1 MKYKYYNTEIV
12 KYVQTEVFYNTILL
26 DVNNICYSNVFLQ
39 KTWGLLNNQHF
50 IELHTLTNIVI
61 NV

>member
-12 KYVQTEVFYNTILL
+12 KCVQTEVFYNTILL

-39 KTWGLLNNQHF
+39 KT
-50 IELHTLTNIVI
+50 
-61 NV
+61 